1 MIDIIKDYDSQPAFA
16 DFLPGIAGENGIP
29 AWCFFVNR
37 GQGVASFG
45 TQDKDHPIM
54 EFRPA
59 HTAWQDVKTKGFR
72 TFLKYHGHVS
82 ELFVNARDKQML
94 LGANSLTL
102 QCRETDAPVRAQ
114 VQYFILPN
122 ACVGALARTLTIE
135 NTGNGVLDLEVLDG
149 LPAIVPHGIGDWH
162 LKCMTQTAR
171 AWMETVGG
179 ETGVPRYRVRA
190 SLEDSARVEPI
201 TGFAFGFS
209 CVEEGKRLPVL
220 WDPEAAFGQD
230 TSFVHPHGFARMD
243 LPELISAHQ
252 RCQNLFPCFFSGA
265 RLRLN
270 PGEKKTVYTL
280 LGHGK
285 TGSGCGK
292 LLEEA
297 VSPEWFARKL
307 AEAET
312 MVDTLCAPIACD
324 TADPRFDEYCKRTYL
339 DNFLRGGKPV
349 RLAGHTFHLY
359 SRKHGD
365 LERDYNYF
373 SLTQEPLSQ
382 GNGNFRDVWQNR
394 RCDVSFAPFV
404 GEKMLPTSIP

>member
-54 EFRPA
+54 EFRPR
-59 HTAWQDVKTKGFR
+59 TQRGRMSRQKGFR

-82 ELFVNARDKQML
+82 ELFVNARDK
-94 LGANSLTL
+94 
-102 QCRETDAPVRAQ
+102 TDAAWGKQLDASSAGKRMPRIRAQ

-190 SLEDSARVEPI
+190 SL
-201 TGFAFGFS
+201 
-209 CVEEGKRLPVL
+209 
-220 WDPEAAFGQD
+220 
-230 TSFVHPHGFARMD
+230 
-243 LPELISAHQ
+243 
-252 RCQNLFPCFFSGA
+252 
-265 RLRLN
+265 
-270 PGEKKTVYTL
+270 
-280 LGHGK
+280 
-285 TGSGCGK
+285 
-292 LLEEA
+292 
-297 VSPEWFARKL
+297 
-307 AEAET
+307 
-312 MVDTLCAPIACD
+312 
-324 TADPRFDEYCKRTYL
+324 
-339 DNFLRGGKPV
+339 GG
-349 RLAGHTFHLY
+349 
-359 SRKHGD
+359 
-365 LERDYNYF
+365 
-373 SLTQEPLSQ
+373 
-382 GNGNFRDVWQNR
+382 
-394 RCDVSFAPFV
+394 
-404 GEKMLPTSIP
+404 

>member
-1 MIDIIKDYDSQPAFA
+1 
-16 DFLPGIAGENGIP
+16 
-29 AWCFFVNR
+29 
-37 GQGVASFG
+37 
-45 TQDKDHPIM
+45 M

-59 HTAWQDVKTKGFR
+59 HTAWQDVQTKGFR

-94 LGANSLTL
+94 LGANSLML

-122 ACVGALARTLTIE
+122 ACVGALARALTIE

-149 LPAIVPHGIGDWH
+149 LPAIVPYGIGDWH

-220 WDPEAAFGQD
+220 WDPEAVFGQD
-230 TSFVHPHGFARMD
+230 TSFAHPHGFARMD

-252 RCQNLFPCFFSGA
+252 RPI
-265 RLRLN
+265 
-270 PGEKKTVYTL
+270 
-280 LGHGK
+280 
-285 TGSGCGK
+285 
-292 LLEEA
+292 
-297 VSPEWFARKL
+297 RKL
-307 AEAET
+307 AE
-312 MVDTLCAPIACD
+312 
-324 TADPRFDEYCKRTYL
+324 RFGCGCL
-339 DNFLRGGKPV
+339 PLVSHF
-349 RLAGHTFHLY
+349 
-359 SRKHGD
+359 SRKCRMDPGG
-365 LERDYNYF
+365 EIGRQ
-373 SLTQEPLSQ
+373 T
-382 GNGNFRDVWQNR
+382 R
-394 RCDVSFAPFV
+394 RLPVLAAFDRPRGISV
-404 GEKMLPTSIP
+404 GCLIAVQF

>member
-179 ETGVPRYRVRA
+179 ETGVPRYRVRQA
-190 SLEDSARVEPI
+190 WRIVPGSSQ
-201 TGFAFGFS
+201 S
-209 CVEEGKRLPVL
+209 PVL
-220 WDPEAAFGQD
+220 RLDFLVWRKENDCLSCGTRKPFLD
-230 TSFVHPHGFARMD
+230 RILPLSIRMD
-243 LPELISAHQ
+243 L
-252 RCQNLFPCFFSGA
+252 
-265 RLRLN
+265 
-270 PGEKKTVYTL
+270 
-280 LGHGK
+280 
-285 TGSGCGK
+285 
-292 LLEEA
+292 
-297 VSPEWFARKL
+297 
-307 AEAET
+307 
-312 MVDTLCAPIACD
+312 
-324 TADPRFDEYCKRTYL
+324 
-339 DNFLRGGKPV
+339 RGWIC
-349 RLAGHTFHLY
+349 R
-359 SRKHGD
+359 S
-365 LERDYNYF
+365 
-373 SLTQEPLSQ
+373 
-382 GNGNFRDVWQNR
+382 
-394 RCDVSFAPFV
+394 
-404 GEKMLPTSIP
+404 

>member
-1 MIDIIKDYDSQPAFA
+1 
-16 DFLPGIAGENGIP
+16 
-29 AWCFFVNR
+29 
-37 GQGVASFG
+37 
-45 TQDKDHPIM
+45 M

-59 HTAWQDVKTKGFR
+59 HTAWQDVQTKGFR

-220 WDPEAAFGQD
+220 WDPEAVFRTGYFLCPSAWICAD
-230 TSFVHPHGFARMD
+230 GFAGVD
-243 LPELISAHQ
+243 FGTPALPKSVPVFLF
-252 RCQNLFPCFFSGA
+252 RCAAPTESGREENGLYTAGA
-265 RLRLN
+265 RKNRQRLRETA
-270 PGEKKTVYTL
+270 GRGGIARMVCKKAC
-280 LGHGK
+280 
-285 TGSGCGK
+285 GSGNNGGYTVCANCMRHGR
-292 LLEEA
+292 
-297 VSPEWFARKL
+297 SP
-307 AEAET
+307 
-312 MVDTLCAPIACD
+312 I
-324 TADPRFDEYCKRTYL
+324 
-339 DNFLRGGKPV
+339 
-349 RLAGHTFHLY
+349 
-359 SRKHGD
+359 
-365 LERDYNYF
+365 
-373 SLTQEPLSQ
+373 
-382 GNGNFRDVWQNR
+382 
-394 RCDVSFAPFV
+394 
-404 GEKMLPTSIP
+404 

>member
-45 TQDKDHPIM
+45 TRDKDHPIM

-59 HTAWQDVKTKGFR
+59 HTAWQDVQTKGFR
-72 TFLKYHGHVS
+72 TFLKCHGRVS

-135 NTGNGVLDLEVLDG
+135 NTGDGVLDLEVLDG
-149 LPAIVPHGIGDWH
+149 LPAIVPYGIGDWH

-171 AWMETVGG
+171 AWMETVEG

-209 CVEEGKRLPVL
+209 CVEEGKRLPESGREENGL
-220 WDPEAAFGQD
+220 YTAGARKNRQRLRETAGR
-230 TSFVHPHGFARMD
+230 GGIARMVCRK
-243 LPELISAHQ
+243 A
-252 RCQNLFPCFFSGA
+252 C
-265 RLRLN
+265 
-270 PGEKKTVYTL
+270 
-280 LGHGK
+280 
-285 TGSGCGK
+285 GSGKNGGYI
-292 LLEEA
+292 
-297 VSPEWFARKL
+297 VL
-307 AEAET
+307 ANC
-312 MVDTLCAPIACD
+312 MRHGRFPI
-324 TADPRFDEYCKRTYL
+324 
-339 DNFLRGGKPV
+339 
-349 RLAGHTFHLY
+349 
-359 SRKHGD
+359 
-365 LERDYNYF
+365 
-373 SLTQEPLSQ
+373 
-382 GNGNFRDVWQNR
+382 
-394 RCDVSFAPFV
+394 
-404 GEKMLPTSIP
+404 

>member
-59 HTAWQDVKTKGFR
+59 HTAWQDVQTKGFR

-122 ACVGALARTLTIE
+122 ACVGALARALTIE
-135 NTGNGVLDLEVLDG
+135 NTDDRVLDLEVLDG
-149 LPAIVPHGIGDWH
+149 LPAIVPYGIGDWH

-220 WDPEAAFGQD
+220 WDPEAVFGQD

-270 PGEKKTVYTL
+270 QIGRA
-280 LGHGK
+280 
-285 TGSGCGK
+285 SC
-292 LLEEA
+292 
-297 VSPEWFARKL
+297 R
-307 AEAET
+307 
-312 MVDTLCAPIACD
+312 
-324 TADPRFDEYCKRTYL
+324 
-339 DNFLRGGKPV
+339 
-349 RLAGHTFHLY
+349 
-359 SRKHGD
+359 
-365 LERDYNYF
+365 ER
-373 SLTQEPLSQ
+373 
-382 GNGNFRDVWQNR
+382 V
-394 RCDVSFAPFV
+394 
-404 GEKMLPTSIP
+404 